1 MVANFRSFLA
11 ELRQLNGTKQGAG
24 YKLGKCADQAAEF
37 AGAAAMGDDNKVEYV
52 YHLVS
57 WMDEV
62 DASFEGCQAEMK
74 AIPDADKLLPTEAVM
89 YPASILVAQ
98 DLVSGYTPPQ
108 SQMYP

>member
-1 MVANFRSFLA
+1 MRGPGRGVRRRGGEPGKKEPEKLA
-11 ELRQLNGTKQGAG
+11 RVRAL
-24 YKLGKCADQAAEF
+24 
-37 AGAAAMGDDNKVEYV
+37 AAMGDDNKVEYV